1 MGPARLVSATWQ
13 GTEDVFGGGTNRRG
27 PRLCCRE
34 GPIPLTR
41 LALPTMM
48 EGRLLRSELTLMQK
62 VNRIS
67 YFSSGNSVFNP
78 VLEYKCEQKTK
89 NHQTLKENPSKRNI
103 ECNKL
108 KNSLQGNSVNRK
120 RRQLENN
127 HENKII
133 LLLRSSMF
141 NKIRTSYYFL
151 NSWELTIWS
160 KNKYTV

>member
-1 MGPARLVSATWQ
+1 
-13 GTEDVFGGGTNRRG
+13 
-27 PRLCCRE
+27 
-34 GPIPLTR
+34 
-41 LALPTMM
+41 M

-108 KNSLQGNSVNRK
+108 KNSLQGNK
-120 RRQLENN
+120 GRQLENK
-127 HENKII
+127 HEKKII
-133 LLLRSSMF
+133 LLLKSSMF